1 MQKIRCKNKKLLYNF
16 NQFWPKN
23 YLNYNS
29 IATNI
34 YGRSFFQKRHLV
46 NKFSKLV
53 NL

>member
-16 NQFWPKN
+16 KQFWPRN
-23 YLNYNS
+23 YLNYNA

-34 YGRSFFQKRHLV
+34 YGGSFIQKSHLV

-53 NL
+53 